1 MKKNNKYINK
11 FNPLIYTT
19 ILILIFMII
28 IPMMIM
34 GNNSVSA
41 GKIEVANGDDAI
53 QTMESNE
60 TKVSINSKNT
70 VSIYITL
77 EDRIEEVDLEDYVC
91 GVIANEMPVSFN
103 VEALKAQAIASRTY
117 VVSKMINKCSI
128 GNGADICDSTHCQ
141 VYSSKEKVFQKW
153 GEINS
158 DEYWNK
164 IKEAVDET
172 KGKVLTYNN
181 ELVLYP
187 QFFST
192 SSGMTENA
200 VDVFSNSVPYLVSTE
215 SKGEE
220 IAPKYETEFPFN
232 ITEFVNKINDKYK
245 EASITSEN
253 LKDNIEILS
262 RSEAGGIK
270 ELRIGKTKV
279 KGLDFRLSL
288 GLSSTNFEYAINE
301 NEIVFK
307 CKGYGHGVGMS
318 QWGANVMAKSGAN
331 YKDILTHYY
340 TGVEISK
347 LTFKE

>member
-1 MKKNNKYINK
+1 MI
-11 FNPLIYTT
+11 FS
-19 ILILIFMII
+19 ILILILMII
-28 IPMMIM
+28 APMFIIKSMPAKA
-34 GNNSVSA
+34 NEEVSEITNENKDILLD
-41 GKIEVANGDDAI
+41 GKNIIKVNI
-53 QTMESNE
+53 
-60 TKVSINSKNT
+60 TKEN
-70 VSIYITL
+70 
-77 EDRIEEVDLEDYVC
+77 RIEEVQIEEYVKSVVS
-91 GVIANEMPVSFN
+91 GEMLVSFDD
-103 VEALKAQAIASRTY
+103 EALKAQAIAARTY
-117 VVSKMINKCSI
+117 IAAKRLRPCNIA
-128 GNGADICDSTHCQ
+128 NGGDVCDTTHCQ
-141 VYSSKEKVFQKW
+141 VYINKDVRLEQW
-153 GEINS
+153 GSNAE
-158 DEYWNK
+158 EYWNK
-164 IKEAVDET
+164 ISNAVDNT
-172 KGKVLTYNN
+172 KGMVLTYNN

-232 ITEFVNKINDKYK
+232 IPEFVNKINDKYK

-253 LKDNIEILS
+253 LKNNIEILS

-279 KGLDFRLSL
+279 KGLDFRLAL
-288 GLSSTNFEYAINE
+288 GLSSTNFEYVINE

-318 QWGANVMAKSGAN
+318 QWGANVMAKSGAD

>member
-1 MKKNNKYINK
+1 MI
-11 FNPLIYTT
+11 FS
-19 ILILIFMII
+19 ILILILMII
-28 IPMMIM
+28 APMFIIKSMPAKA
-34 GNNSVSA
+34 NEEVSEITNENKYILLD
-41 GKIEVANGDDAI
+41 GKNIIKVNI
-53 QTMESNE
+53 
-60 TKVSINSKNT
+60 TKEN
-70 VSIYITL
+70 
-77 EDRIEEVDLEDYVC
+77 RIEEVQIEEYVKSVVS
-91 GVIANEMPVSFN
+91 GEMLVSFDD
-103 VEALKAQAIASRTY
+103 EALKAQAIAARTY
-117 VVSKMINKCSI
+117 IAAKRLRPCNIA
-128 GNGADICDSTHCQ
+128 NGGDVCDTTHCQ
-141 VYSSKEKVFQKW
+141 VYINKDVRLEQW
-153 GEINS
+153 GSNAE
-158 DEYWNK
+158 EYWNK
-164 IKEAVDET
+164 ISNAVDNT
-172 KGKVLTYNN
+172 KGMVLTYNN

-232 ITEFVNKINDKYK
+232 IPEFVNKINDKYK

-253 LKDNIEILS
+253 LKNNIEILS
-262 RSEAGGIK
+262 RSVAGGIK

-279 KGLDFRLSL
+279 KGLDFRLAL
-288 GLSSTNFEYAINE
+288 GLSSTNFEYVINE

-318 QWGANVMAKSGAN
+318 QWGANVMAKSGAD

>member
-1 MKKNNKYINK
+1 
-11 FNPLIYTT
+11 
-19 ILILIFMII
+19 MII
-28 IPMMIM
+28 APMFIIKSMPAKA
-34 GNNSVSA
+34 NEEVSEITNENKDILLD
-41 GKIEVANGDDAI
+41 GKNIIKVNI
-53 QTMESNE
+53 
-60 TKVSINSKNT
+60 TKEN
-70 VSIYITL
+70 
-77 EDRIEEVDLEDYVC
+77 RIEEVQIEEYVKSVVS
-91 GVIANEMPVSFN
+91 GEMLVSFDD
-103 VEALKAQAIASRTY
+103 EALKAQAIAARTY
-117 VVSKMINKCSI
+117 IAAKRLRPCNIA
-128 GNGADICDSTHCQ
+128 NGGDVCDTTHCQ
-141 VYSSKEKVFQKW
+141 VYINKDVRLEQW
-153 GEINS
+153 GSNAE
-158 DEYWNK
+158 EYWNK
-164 IKEAVDET
+164 ISNAVDNT
-172 KGKVLTYNN
+172 KGMVLTYNN

-232 ITEFVNKINDKYK
+232 IPEFVNKINDKYK

-253 LKDNIEILS
+253 LKNNIEILS
-262 RSEAGGIK
+262 RSVAGGIK

-279 KGLDFRLSL
+279 KGLDFRLAL
-288 GLSSTNFEYAINE
+288 GLSSTNFEYVINE

-318 QWGANVMAKSGAN
+318 QWVANVMDKSGAD

-347 LTFKE
+347 LTFKELYIIKKL

>member
-1 MKKNNKYINK
+1 MI
-11 FNPLIYTT
+11 FS
-19 ILILIFMII
+19 ILILILMII
-28 IPMMIM
+28 APMFIIKSMPAKA
-34 GNNSVSA
+34 NEEVSEITNENKDILLD
-41 GKIEVANGDDAI
+41 GKNIIKVNI
-53 QTMESNE
+53 
-60 TKVSINSKNT
+60 TKEN
-70 VSIYITL
+70 
-77 EDRIEEVDLEDYVC
+77 RIEEVQIEEYVKSVVS
-91 GVIANEMPVSFN
+91 GEMLVSFDD
-103 VEALKAQAIASRTY
+103 EALKAQAIAARTY
-117 VVSKMINKCSI
+117 IAAKRLRPCNIA
-128 GNGADICDSTHCQ
+128 NGGDVCDTTHCQ
-141 VYSSKEKVFQKW
+141 VYINKDVRLEQW
-153 GEINS
+153 GSNAE
-158 DEYWNK
+158 EYWNK
-164 IKEAVDET
+164 ISNAVDNT
-172 KGKVLTYNN
+172 KGMVLTYNN

-232 ITEFVNKINDKYK
+232 IPEFVNKINDKYK

-253 LKDNIEILS
+253 LKNNIEILS
-262 RSEAGGIK
+262 RSVAGGIK

-279 KGLDFRLSL
+279 KGLDFRLAL
-288 GLSSTNFEYAINE
+288 GLSSTNFEYVINE

-318 QWGANVMAKSGAN
+318 QWGANVMAKSGAD
-331 YKDILTHYY
+331 YKDILIHYY

>member
-1 MKKNNKYINK
+1 MKRDITSTMI
-11 FNPLIYTT
+11 FSVL
-19 ILILIFMII
+19 ILILMII
-28 IPMMIM
+28 APMFIIKSMPAKA
-34 GNNSVSA
+34 NEEEVSQITDENKDILLE
-41 GKIEVANGDDAI
+41 GKDIIKVNI
-53 QTMESNE
+53 
-60 TKVSINSKNT
+60 TKEN
-70 VSIYITL
+70 
-77 EDRIEEVDLEDYVC
+77 RIEEVQIEEYVKSVVS
-91 GVIANEMPVSFN
+91 GEMLASFDD
-103 VEALKAQAIASRTY
+103 EALKAQAIAARTY
-117 VVSKMINKCSI
+117 IAAKRLRPCDIA
-128 GNGADICDSTHCQ
+128 NGGDVCDTTHCQ
-141 VYSSKEKVFQKW
+141 VYINKDVRLEQW
-153 GEINS
+153 GSNAE
-158 DEYWNK
+158 EYWNK
-164 IKEAVDET
+164 ISNAIDNT
-172 KGKVLTYNN
+172 KGMVLTYNK

>member
-1 MKKNNKYINK
+1 MI
-11 FNPLIYTT
+11 FS
-19 ILILIFMII
+19 ILILILMII
-28 IPMMIM
+28 APMFIIKSMPAKA
-34 GNNSVSA
+34 NEEVSEITNENKDILLD
-41 GKIEVANGDDAI
+41 GKNIIKVNI
-53 QTMESNE
+53 
-60 TKVSINSKNT
+60 TKEN
-70 VSIYITL
+70 
-77 EDRIEEVDLEDYVC
+77 RIEEVQIEEYVKSVVS
-91 GVIANEMPVSFN
+91 GEMLVSFDD
-103 VEALKAQAIASRTY
+103 EALKAQAIAARTY
-117 VVSKMINKCSI
+117 IAAKRLRPCNIA
-128 GNGADICDSTHCQ
+128 NGGDVCDTTHCQ
-141 VYSSKEKVFQKW
+141 VYINKDVRLEQW
-153 GEINS
+153 GSNAE
-158 DEYWNK
+158 EYWNK
-164 IKEAVDET
+164 ISNAVDNT
-172 KGKVLTYNN
+172 KGMVLTYNN

-232 ITEFVNKINDKYK
+232 IPEFVNKINDKYK

-253 LKDNIEILS
+253 LKNNIEILS
-262 RSEAGGIK
+262 RSVAGGIK

-279 KGLDFRLSL
+279 KGLDFRLAL
-288 GLSSTNFEYAINE
+288 GLSSTNFEYVINE

-318 QWGANVMAKSGAN
+318 QWGANVMAKSGAD
-331 YKDILTHYY
+331 YEDILTHYY

>member
-1 MKKNNKYINK
+1 MPAKANEEVSEITNENKDILLDGKN
-11 FNPLIYTT
+11 
-19 ILILIFMII
+19 II
-28 IPMMIM
+28 KVNI
-34 GNNSVSA
+34 
-41 GKIEVANGDDAI
+41 
-53 QTMESNE
+53 
-60 TKVSINSKNT
+60 TKEN
-70 VSIYITL
+70 
-77 EDRIEEVDLEDYVC
+77 RIEEVQIEEYVKSVVS
-91 GVIANEMPVSFN
+91 GEMLVSFDD
-103 VEALKAQAIASRTY
+103 EALKAQAIAARTY
-117 VVSKMINKCSI
+117 IAAKRLRPCNIA
-128 GNGADICDSTHCQ
+128 NGGDVCDTTHCQ
-141 VYSSKEKVFQKW
+141 VYINKDVRLEQW
-153 GEINS
+153 GSNAE
-158 DEYWNK
+158 EYWNK
-164 IKEAVDET
+164 ISNAVDNT
-172 KGKVLTYNN
+172 KGMVLTYNN

-232 ITEFVNKINDKYK
+232 IPEFVNKINDKYK

-253 LKDNIEILS
+253 LKNNIEILS
-262 RSEAGGIK
+262 RSVAGGIK

-279 KGLDFRLSL
+279 KGLDFRLAL
-288 GLSSTNFEYAINE
+288 GLSSTNFEYVINE

-318 QWGANVMAKSGAN
+318 QWGANVMAKSGAD

>member
-1 MKKNNKYINK
+1 MI
-11 FNPLIYTT
+11 FS
-19 ILILIFMII
+19 ILILILMII
-28 IPMMIM
+28 APMFIIKSMPAKA
-34 GNNSVSA
+34 NEEVSEITNENKDILLD
-41 GKIEVANGDDAI
+41 GKNIIKVNI
-53 QTMESNE
+53 
-60 TKVSINSKNT
+60 TKEN
-70 VSIYITL
+70 
-77 EDRIEEVDLEDYVC
+77 RIEEVQIEEYVKSVVS
-91 GVIANEMPVSFN
+91 GEMLVSFDD
-103 VEALKAQAIASRTY
+103 EALKAQAIAARTY
-117 VVSKMINKCSI
+117 IAAKRLRPCNIA
-128 GNGADICDSTHCQ
+128 NGGDVCDTTHCQ
-141 VYSSKEKVFQKW
+141 VYINKDVRLEQW
-153 GEINS
+153 GSNAE
-158 DEYWNK
+158 EYWNK
-164 IKEAVDET
+164 ISNAVDNT
-172 KGKVLTYNN
+172 KGMVLTYNN

-232 ITEFVNKINDKYK
+232 IPEFVNKINDKYK

-253 LKDNIEILS
+253 LRNNIEILS

-279 KGLDFRLSL
+279 KGLDFRLAL
-288 GLSSTNFEYAINE
+288 GLSSTNFEYVINE

-318 QWGANVMAKSGAN
+318 QWGANVMAKSGAD

>member
-1 MKKNNKYINK
+1 
-11 FNPLIYTT
+11 
-19 ILILIFMII
+19 MII
-28 IPMMIM
+28 APMFIIKSMPAKA
-34 GNNSVSA
+34 NEEVSEITNENKDILLD
-41 GKIEVANGDDAI
+41 GKNIIKVNI
-53 QTMESNE
+53 
-60 TKVSINSKNT
+60 TKEN
-70 VSIYITL
+70 
-77 EDRIEEVDLEDYVC
+77 RIEEVQIEEYVKSVVS
-91 GVIANEMPVSFN
+91 GEMLVSFDD
-103 VEALKAQAIASRTY
+103 EALKAQAIAARTY
-117 VVSKMINKCSI
+117 IAAKRLRPCNIA
-128 GNGADICDSTHCQ
+128 NGGDVCDTTHCQ
-141 VYSSKEKVFQKW
+141 VYINKDVRLEQW
-153 GEINS
+153 GSNAE
-158 DEYWNK
+158 EYWNK
-164 IKEAVDET
+164 ISNAVDNT
-172 KGKVLTYNN
+172 KGMVLTYNN

-232 ITEFVNKINDKYK
+232 IPEFVNKINDKYK

-253 LKDNIEILS
+253 LKNNIEILS
-262 RSEAGGIK
+262 RSVAGGIK

-279 KGLDFRLSL
+279 KGLDFRLAL
-288 GLSSTNFEYAINE
+288 GLSSTNFEYVINE

-318 QWGANVMAKSGAN
+318 QWGANVMAKSGAD

-340 TGVEISK
+340 TGIEISK

>member
-1 MKKNNKYINK
+1 MI
-11 FNPLIYTT
+11 FS
-19 ILILIFMII
+19 ILILILMII
-28 IPMMIM
+28 APMFIIKSMPAKA
-34 GNNSVSA
+34 NEEVSEITNENKDILLD
-41 GKIEVANGDDAI
+41 GKNIIKVNI
-53 QTMESNE
+53 
-60 TKVSINSKNT
+60 TKEN
-70 VSIYITL
+70 
-77 EDRIEEVDLEDYVC
+77 RIEEVQIEEYVKSVVS
-91 GVIANEMPVSFN
+91 GEMLVSFDD
-103 VEALKAQAIASRTY
+103 EALKAQAIAARTY
-117 VVSKMINKCSI
+117 IAAKRLRPCNIA
-128 GNGADICDSTHCQ
+128 NGGDVCDTTHCQ
-141 VYSSKEKVFQKW
+141 VYINKDVRLEQW
-153 GEINS
+153 GSNAE
-158 DEYWNK
+158 EYWNK
-164 IKEAVDET
+164 ISNAVDNT
-172 KGKVLTYNN
+172 KGMVLTYNN

-232 ITEFVNKINDKYK
+232 IPEFVNKITDKYK

-253 LKDNIEILS
+253 LKNNIEILS
-262 RSEAGGIK
+262 RSVAGGIK

-279 KGLDFRLSL
+279 KGLDFRLAL
-288 GLSSTNFEYAINE
+288 GLSSTNFEYVINE

-318 QWGANVMAKSGAN
+318 QWGANVMAKSGAD